1 MKPQKVSTTEALVKA
16 LAEKSDVIII
26 EGELAGSAFR
36 VIATGNVAWAIA
48 ISAIVTAFVALVPS
62 GGTVALVIAA
72 VGAGIVGIM
81 GFAATTLVISVL
93 FCCTVLYGDPVYGK
107 KLLELMRRYKITEHT
122 AKRLMLELR

>member
-1 MKPQKVSTTEALVKA
+1 M
-16 LAEKSDVIII
+16 
-26 EGELAGSAFR
+26 
-36 VIATGNVAWAIA
+36 
-48 ISAIVTAFVALVPS
+48 TAFVALVPS